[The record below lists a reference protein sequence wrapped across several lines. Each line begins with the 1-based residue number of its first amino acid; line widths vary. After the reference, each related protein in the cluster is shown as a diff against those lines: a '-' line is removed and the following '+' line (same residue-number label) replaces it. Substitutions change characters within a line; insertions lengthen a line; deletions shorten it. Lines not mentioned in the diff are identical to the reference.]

1 MGTQTIEGHSR
12 RDKRNFSGNWDA
24 ALKVVAATGSPG
36 TGEAGSTPLLYSC
49 QSCSLTGSIKLERD
63 ASGSRLVRGHTR
75 YFGDWTWDLQLINCD
90 HMPLLQKWLWLS
102 IIASIPTVSA
112 MAQQQPARDKP
123 LSAAELKS
131 VVSIDA
137 LTVPTPGEFFAAIEK
152 GGKPNWTSEYRP
164 PISIRSAD
172 RAQMALNLG
181 TLIADGYIA
190 VEAQD
195 GQQVKNIGKDVLALA
210 KKLSV
215 SQTVL
220 ARGDSITRFAEDNA
234 WDQLNEELEATQ
246 NEVKKALEENRDID
260 LITLVSVGG
269 WIRGTEVVTGLVI
282 QNYNA
287 DNAKLLRQPA
297 LVAFLKNKLALLP
310 DKLEKDPLV
319 QKVVREL
326 NDIQRLVSFAPDHVP
341 TVDEVKEL
349 NAASAKLTK
358 EIGVSE

>member
-1 MGTQTIEGHSR
+1 
-12 RDKRNFSGNWDA
+12 
-24 ALKVVAATGSPG
+24 
-36 TGEAGSTPLLYSC
+36 
-49 QSCSLTGSIKLERD
+49 
-63 ASGSRLVRGHTR
+63 
-75 YFGDWTWDLQLINCD
+75 
-90 HMPLLQKWLWLS
+90 MPVLRKWFRLS
-102 IIASIPTVSA
+102 IIALVPTASA
-112 MAQQQPARDKP
+112 LAEQQPGANPTADKP

-131 VVSIDA
+131 AVSIDA
-137 LTVPTPGEFFAAIEK
+137 LTVPTPGEFFKAIEK

-164 PISIRSAD
+164 PTSIKSTD

-220 ARGDSITRFAEDNA
+220 TRSASITQFAENNA

-246 NEVKKALEENRDID
+246 NEVKKALEENRDTD

-269 WIRGTEVVTGLVI
+269 WIRGTEVVTGLVM

-297 LVAFLKNKLALLP
+297 LVAFLKNKLARLP
-310 DKLEKDPLV
+310 DRLQKDPLV
-319 QKVVREL
+319 QKVVGEL
-326 NDIQRLVSFAPDHVP
+326 DDIQKMVSFAADHVP
-341 TVDEVKEL
+341 TVDEVKAL
-349 NAASAKLTK
+349 NTASANLTK
-358 EIGVSE
+358 EIGASE